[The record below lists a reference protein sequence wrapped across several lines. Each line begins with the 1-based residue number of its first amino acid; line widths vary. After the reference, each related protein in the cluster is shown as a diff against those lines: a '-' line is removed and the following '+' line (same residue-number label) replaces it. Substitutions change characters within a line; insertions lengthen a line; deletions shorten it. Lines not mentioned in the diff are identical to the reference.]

1 MPFYSKDPSIPKV
14 WSLKEFIQD
23 RVSLFGSPI
32 TSETI
37 NSARPYNGDK
47 IRSNFEWIELQ
58 FSDDREWFLDTQT
71 PGIADIHVA
80 MNIWFL
86 KRLREVTNP
95 ELYPKTYSW
104 LKRFIKYIKSIEIKP
119 KKISG
124 EEALEIAKKFKPF
137 NGCKMNIEQDLKD
150 TQKKLGDSISIEPD
164 DYGKIPVKGKIVSL
178 GDRMIGI
185 RPHDV
190 DKTGIEV
197 VVWFPRAG
205 YRIKPDN
212 GKL

>member
-1 MPFYSKDPSIPKV
+1 M
-14 WSLKEFIQD
+14 
-23 RVSLFGSPI
+23 
-32 TSETI
+32 
-37 NSARPYNGDK
+37 
-47 IRSNFEWIELQ
+47 Q
-58 FSDDREWFLDTQT
+58 FSDDNREWFLDT
-71 PGIADIHVA
+71 PYPSVADIHVA
-80 MNIWFL
+80 MSIWFL
-86 KRLREVTNP
+86 GIIQGAKEITKPN
-95 ELYPKTYSW
+95 LYPKTYSW
-104 LKRFIKYIKSIEIKP
+104 LDRFLKYTESNGIKP
-119 KKISG
+119 KRIGG

-137 NGCKMNIEQDLKD
+137 NDGKREVEQDQKD
-150 TQKKLGDSISIEPD
+150 TRRKLGDNVIIEPD